1 MPCQVLIANICAV
14 PKAEWLL
21 LAGDEHVWTKNET
34 MQSWINSGGTIDS
47 WGRSFSLVIITDRT
61 LEEMEWFTDKLIEDV
76 DGTLTATQN
85 KYHFTQPD
93 PQSAFFQHLYFTG
106 QVSATYAEVE
116 PFIVER
122 V

>member
-1 MPCQVLIANICAV
+1 MACQILVSNLCAV
-14 PKAEWLL
+14 PKTEWITLV
-21 LAGDEHVWTKNET
+21 DHDHDWTKNET
-34 MQSWINSGGTIDS
+34 MQAWIDS
-47 WGRSFSLVIITDRT
+47 GEAIEAWSRSFSLVIITDRT
-61 LEEMEWFTDKLIEDV
+61 LEEMEWFTEKLIENI

-85 KYHFTQPD
+85 KYHFSQPD
-93 PQSAFFQHLYFTG
+93 PESDFFQQLYFTG